1 MVMKFDSYGA
11 LMINRGNR
19 ILILFHSYC
28 CSKNT
33 LSPGGGGV
41 LNKCLYR
48 EALPRGPTPYLLYT
62 IFYKKGTPFVYLLFT
77 NGTPYTYLV

>member
-1 MVMKFDSYGA
+1 MVMKFDSYSA

-33 LSPGGGGV
+33 LSPGGV
-41 LNKCLYR
+41 LKKCLYR
-48 EALPRGPTPYLLYT
+48 KALPRGPTPYLLYT
-62 IFYKKGTPFVYLLFT
+62 IFYKKGTSFVYLLFT
-77 NGTPYTYLV
+77 NGSPYTHLV

>member
-1 MVMKFDSYGA
+1 MVMKFDLYGA
-11 LMINRGNR
+11 LMINCGNR
-19 ILILFHSYC
+19 ILILFQSYC

-33 LSPGGGGV
+33 LSPGGGV

-62 IFYKKGTPFVYLLFT
+62 IFYKKGTPFVYLLLT
-77 NGTPYTYLV
+77 NSTPFTYLV

>member
-11 LMINRGNR
+11 VMINRGNR

-33 LSPGGGGV
+33 LSPGGGV

-48 EALPRGPTPYLLYT
+48 KALPRGLIFYVLYT
-62 IFYKKGTPFVYLLFT
+62 IFYKKGTPFVYLLLT
-77 NGTPYTYLV
+77 NSSPFTYLV